1 MAKKFFPLKIG
12 HSALKISR
20 RLDKEC
26 LKKCEESTPH
36 LKKGIAEILNSYKE
50 EGIDSKYINGDITP
64 DEIKYYEEKVK
75 RFLPR

>member
-26 LKKCEESTPH
+26 